1 MSSAQLHRLALL
13 CCYCCRSMGHLNCLV
28 HLLQVEIVHAKSS
41 KSSIGD
47 AVVRRATA
55 LDACAV
61 VMAKHSRSGLREWF
75 MGSVSKYCLGSDSL
89 KQALIIT
96 H

>member
-1 MSSAQLHRLALL
+1 M
-13 CCYCCRSMGHLNCLV
+13 
-28 HLLQVEIVHAKSS
+28 EIVHAKSS
-41 KSSIGD
+41 KSSIGE

>member
-1 MSSAQLHRLALL
+1 M
-13 CCYCCRSMGHLNCLV
+13 
-28 HLLQVEIVHAKSS
+28 
-41 KSSIGD
+41 
-47 AVVRRATA
+47 VRRATA

>member
-1 MSSAQLHRLALL
+1 M
-13 CCYCCRSMGHLNCLV
+13 V
-28 HLLQVEIVHAKSS
+28 HPNRKVRLLQVEIVHAKSS
-41 KSSIGD
+41 KSSIGE

>member
-1 MSSAQLHRLALL
+1 MHRLALL
-13 CCYCCRSMGHLNCLV
+13 RCYFCHSVVHPNLRV

-41 KSSIGD
+41 KSSIGE

-89 KQALIIT
+89 KQALIII